1 MKMTERSAKWME
13 GVKANF
19 AKATG
24 KPIEAWVKRAKAGGF
39 DKDPKVARAWL
50 KESEGLT
57 IVQATYVLET
67 LFPQTDDEEEL
78 LAGQF
83 AGPKAALR
91 PIYDR
96 LAKVARGLGKDVMI
110 APRKS
115 QVTFA
120 RSVTFA
126 IVRAATKDRVDLA
139 LRLAGQKPTKRLVA
153 NPRAAGSDPTHV
165 VALKSAAEVDEQVS
179 KWLALAYREAARKT

>member
-1 MKMTERSAKWME
+1 MHQMTERSAKWMA

-19 AKATG
+19 ARATG
-24 KPIEAWVKRAKAGGF
+24 KPVEAWVKRARDRGF
-39 DKDPKVARAWL
+39 DEDVKESRKWL

-57 IVQATYVLET
+57 MVQANFVLT
-67 LFPQTDDEEEL
+67 LLFPESEGAEEDL

-83 AGPKAALR
+83 SGAKAALR

-96 LAKVARGLGKDVMI
+96 LAKAARGLGEDVMI

-120 RSVTFA
+120 RQVTFA
-126 IVRAATKDRVDLA
+126 VVRAATKDRVDLA
-139 LRLAGQKPTKRLVA
+139 LRLAGGKPTSRLVA
-153 NPRAAGSDPTHV
+153 NPKATSSDPTHI
-165 VALKSAAEVDEQVS
+165 VALRGASEVDAQVL
-179 KWLALAYREAARKT
+179 KWLKAAYEKAAR